1 MKPLLNSDPVYE
13 KQSADFRGYY
23 NEPFGSVVRFK
34 DMRNMSGDDAPIIR
48 TRDPY
53 TLQYEVQDLTG
64 VFSRGDHLYWID
76 DDELC
81 DENGSYGQLR
91 TEREPGDI
99 WYRTT
104 VNMGAYTVIMPDKK
118 LFRPEIPDGGGS
130 YIVPMEYSTS
140 GGGPVTLTPC
150 DIDGNALA
158 AGAAQVYAKV
168 TITRSSDD
176 ESDLSGFKAGD
187 VVRIVSEQTE
197 DVDRGYF
204 QIVKIDTSSTSSPWM
219 VIIKAM
225 TGSSESWQGR
235 IRIERLMPDMDFITE
250 CNNRLWGC
258 SSENHEIY
266 CCALGDPTN
275 WRTYQGLSTDS
286 WAATVGGDG
295 EFTGAATHMG
305 TVMFF
310 KQNEI
315 IKIYGDKPANFQIVT
330 QKARGVQK
338 NCAKSLCTM
347 DENLYYLSEGRMV
360 RYSGAWP
367 EDVSMAWGSDKM
379 CMYGSECASGAGFG
393 KVWTSVSSQELG
405 ARVMMVYDGRTG
417 HWHVQNDIH
426 LPNRITGTG
435 NQWFVRTETA
445 MFFAQETELGG
456 QITRIYGHQDGTIG
470 EREDPR
476 DIESYIMT
484 GDLEMDVLEQLRV
497 QKVMVRVMVGP
508 YAQCSLYVAY
518 DNDRDRP
525 GDIGAGWEEIAHW
538 TGDTPGEEYDYD
550 QEPEELWQELT
561 TRNAEVAYIVPRR
574 CDHFRLAIVCT
585 GLVKI
590 MRLNYIYKPGT
601 EIRIK

>member
-48 TRDPY
+48 TRDPR
-53 TLQYEVQDLTG
+53 TLYYAVDNLNG
-64 VFSRGDHLYWID
+64 VFSRGDHLYWVSGNN
-76 DDELC
+76 LC
-81 DENGSYGQLR
+81 DEDGTIGALASLAAG
-91 TEREPGDI
+91 TER
-99 WYRTT
+99 TF

-118 LFRPEIPDGGGS
+118 LFC
-130 YIVPMEYSTS
+130 PMEDGQPIKDIEGKAQSLNQV
-140 GGGPVTLTPC
+140 VTFTDC
-150 DIDGNALA
+150 DIDGNALP
-158 AGAAQVYAKV
+158 AGAVAVYSKALLP
-168 TITRSSDD
+168 SSLDM
-176 ESDLSGFKAGD
+176 SGFKTGD
-187 VVRIVSEQTE
+187 VVRFQQWNAAGTQLAKDHGYYQLIKIVTTGQNA
-197 DVDRGYF
+197 
-204 QIVKIDTSSTSSPWM
+204 PWV
-219 VIIKAM
+219 VIIKPNDISHENAWTDGPM
-225 TGSSESWQGR
+225 LKV
-235 IRIERLMPDMDFITE
+235 ERLMPDVDFVTE

-258 SSENHEIY
+258 SSANHEIY
-266 CCALGDPTN
+266 ACALGDPTN
-275 WRTYQGLSTDS
+275 WRTYQGLATDS

-295 EFTGAATHMG
+295 DFTGAATHMG
-305 TVMFF
+305 TVLFF

-338 NCAKSLCTM
+338 NCSKSLCTM

-367 EDVSMAWGSDKM
+367 EDVSMAWGSEKM
-379 CMYGSECASGAGFG
+379 CAYNNEGASGAGFG
-393 KVWTSVSSQELG
+393 KVWTAVYSPEREANIV
-405 ARVMMVYDGRTG
+405 MVYDGRTG
-417 HWHVQNDIH
+417 HWHIQDEFHLLND
-426 LPNRITGTG
+426 LTGVG
-435 NQWFVRTETA
+435 NFWFVRTETA

-456 QITRIYGHQDGTIG
+456 QITRIYGHQDGASWV

-476 DIESYIMT
+476 GIESYIMT

-508 YAQCSLYVAY
+508 YAECSLNVAY
-518 DNDRDRP
+518 DNDKDRP

-538 TGDTPGEEYDYD
+538 TGDTPGDDYDYD

>member
-1 MKPLLNSDPVYE
+1 MKPLLSTDPVYE

-48 TRDPY
+48 TRDPR
-53 TLQYEVQDLTG
+53 TLYYAVDNLNG
-64 VFSRGDHLYWID
+64 VFSRGDHLYWVSGNN
-76 DDELC
+76 LC
-81 DENGSYGQLR
+81 DEDGTIGALASLATG
-91 TEREPGDI
+91 TER
-99 WYRTT
+99 TF

-118 LFRPEIPDGGGS
+118 LFC
-130 YIVPMEYSTS
+130 PMEDGQPIKDIEGKAQSLNQV
-140 GGGPVTLTPC
+140 VTFTDC
-150 DIDGNALA
+150 DIDGNALP
-158 AGAAQVYAKV
+158 AGAVAVYSKALLP
-168 TITRSSDD
+168 SSLDM
-176 ESDLSGFKAGD
+176 SGFKAGD
-187 VVRIVSEQTE
+187 VVRFQQWNTAGTQLAKDHGYYQLIKIVTT
-197 DVDRGYF
+197 GANA
-204 QIVKIDTSSTSSPWM
+204 PWV
-219 VIIKAM
+219 VIIKPNDI
-225 TGSSESWQGR
+225 SHESAWTDGPMLKV
-235 IRIERLMPDMDFITE
+235 ERLMPDMDFITE
-250 CNNRLWGC
+250 NNNRLWGC
-258 SSENHEIY
+258 SSANHEVY
-266 CCALGDPTN
+266 ACALGDPTN
-275 WRTYQGLSTDS
+275 WRTYQGLATDS

-295 EFTGAATHMG
+295 DFTGAATHMG
-305 TVMFF
+305 TVLFF

-379 CMYGSECASGAGFG
+379 CMYGDECASGAGFG
-393 KVWTSVSSQELG
+393 KVWTSVSSPELG
-405 ARVMMVYDGRTG
+405 TRVMMVYDGRTG
-417 HWHVQNDIH
+417 HWHVQNEIH
-426 LPNRITGTG
+426 LPAGITGVG

-445 MFFAQETELGG
+445 MYFAQETELGG
-456 QITRIYGHQDGTIG
+456 QIWKIYGHQEGTIG
-470 EREDPR
+470 QREDPR
-476 DIESYIMT
+476 DILSYIMT

-508 YAQCSLYVAY
+508 YAECTLYVAY
-518 DNDRDRP
+518 DNDKDRP
-525 GDIGAGWEEIAHW
+525 EDIGAGWETIAHW
-538 TGDTPGEEYDYD
+538 TGDTPGDEYDYD
-550 QEPEELWQELT
+550 KEPEELWRELT